1 MWLCVELP
9 GVRIVAGDTNRSSS
23 LASTRPDMCT
33 LWTPAQGGPILA
45 RRVHHHTA
53 PRTPARS
60 PGQRPAIHCQ
70 KSGINA
76 SRTRPPT
83 TDAVST
89 PDEASLHQNR
99 CNSSFVNRVR
109 FLDPVHTVCHPRHPN
124 PHPFS
129 AATTRR
135 PGTTTPA
142 HSRRSIEGDTMWF
155 KALSS
160 ALCLAATALG
170 AVGFDSDGNEN
181 IRSISVSTTRP

>member
-1 MWLCVELP
+1 MAVPRAARGINCGWRHEPFLESGQHQARLVHPLDPCP
-9 GVRIVAGDTNRSSS
+9 GRAN
-23 LASTRPDMCT
+23 
-33 LWTPAQGGPILA
+33 
-45 RRVHHHTA
+45 
-53 PRTPARS
+53 
-60 PGQRPAIHCQ
+60 PGQAGPPPHCTSQ
-70 KSGINA
+70 SGPQSRTKASYSLSEEWNHA

-89 PDEASLHQNR
+89 PDEASLHQHR